1 MRGLGT
7 IFNVAG
13 ILLGGTVGMLF
24 GKHIRPKMQK
34 TLLQAVGIC
43 VMFLGIA
50 GCLEEMYSVT
60 QNGIES
66 GGTMMM
72 IVSFA
77 LGALLGEWLDL
88 EDKIER
94 FGAYLKRKTGSESD
108 ASFVNGFVTASL
120 TVCIGAM
127 AVVGAI
133 QDGISGDHS
142 VLLAKAVLDMII
154 IAVMAASMGKG
165 CLFSALPVAVLQGLI
180 TLVAVWIEPIMTAQA
195 LSNLSLTGSILIFC
209 VGVNLIWEKR
219 FRVANMLP
227 AIVVAVVCSFLG
239 V

>member
-7 IFNVAG
+7 ICNVAG
-13 ILLGGTVGMLF
+13 ILLGGAAGLLF
-24 GKHIRPKMQK
+24 GKRIRPQMQK

-50 GCLEEMYSVT
+50 GCLEEMFAVT
-60 QNGIES
+60 QDGLES

-72 IVSFA
+72 IASFA
-77 LGALLGEWLDL
+77 IGALLGEWLNL

-94 FGAYLKRKTGSESD
+94 FGTYLKRKTGSEGD
-108 ASFVNGFVTASL
+108 ASFVSGFVTASL

-127 AVVGAI
+127 AVVGSI
-133 QDGISGDHS
+133 RDGIFGDYS

-165 CLFSALPVAVLQGLI
+165 CLFSALPVAIFQGSL
-180 TLVAVWIEPIMTAQA
+180 TLLAVWIEPVMTPQA

-209 VGVNLIWEKR
+209 VGANMIWEKR

-227 AIVVAVVCSFLG
+227 AIVVAVVCSFFG
-239 V
+239 

>member
-7 IFNVAG
+7 ILNVAG
-13 ILLGGTVGMLF
+13 ILLGGTVGVLF
-24 GKHIRPKMQK
+24 GKRVRPQMQK

-50 GCLEEMYSVT
+50 GCMEEMFAVT
-60 QNGIES
+60 QDGLQS

-72 IVSFA
+72 IASFA
-77 LGALLGEWLDL
+77 IGALLGEWLDL

-94 FGAYLKRKTGSESD
+94 FGAYLKRKSGSEDD
-108 ASFVNGFVTASL
+108 ASFVSGFVTASM

-133 QDGISGDHS
+133 EDGLSGDYS

-165 CLFSALPVAVLQGLI
+165 CLFSALPVAILQGLI
-180 TLVAVWIEPIMTAQA
+180 TLIAVWLEPIMTEQA
-195 LSNLSLTGSILIFC
+195 LSNLSLTGSVLIFC
-209 VGVNLIWEKR
+209 VGANLIWEKK
-219 FRVANMLP
+219 FRAANLLP
-227 AIVVAVVCSFLG
+227 AIVVAVLYSLIP
-239 V
+239 

>member
-7 IFNVAG
+7 ICNVAG
-13 ILLGGTVGMLF
+13 ILLGGAAGLLF
-24 GKHIRPKMQK
+24 GKRIRPQMQK

-50 GCLEEMYSVT
+50 GCLEEMFAVT
-60 QNGIES
+60 QDGLES

-72 IVSFA
+72 IASFA
-77 LGALLGEWLDL
+77 IGALLGEWLNL

-94 FGAYLKRKTGSESD
+94 FGAYLKRKTGSEGD
-108 ASFVNGFVTASL
+108 ASFVSGFVTASL

-127 AVVGAI
+127 AVVGSI
-133 QDGISGDHS
+133 RDGIFGDYS
-142 VLLAKAVLDMII
+142 VLMAKAVLDMII

-165 CLFSALPVAVLQGLI
+165 CLFSALPVAIFQGSL
-180 TLVAVWIEPIMTAQA
+180 TLLAVWIEPVMTPQA

-209 VGVNLIWEKR
+209 VGANMIWEKR

-227 AIVVAVVCSFLG
+227 AIVVAVVCSFFG
-239 V
+239 

>member
-7 IFNVAG
+7 IYNVAG
-13 ILLGGTVGMLF
+13 ILLGGTIGMLF
-24 GKHIRPKMQK
+24 GKCIRPQMQK

-50 GCLEEMYSVT
+50 GCMEEIFAVT
-60 QNGIES
+60 PDGLQS

-72 IVSFA
+72 IASFSI
-77 LGALLGEWLDL
+77 GALLGEWLDL
-88 EDKIER
+88 EDKLER
-94 FGAYLKRKTGSESD
+94 FGAYLKKKTGSEGDS
-108 ASFVNGFVTASL
+108 SFVTGFVTASL

-165 CLFSALPVAVLQGLI
+165 CLFSALPVAMLQGLI
-180 TLVAVWIEPIMTAQA
+180 TLIAIWLEPVMTEQA

-209 VGVNLIWEKR
+209 VGVNLIWGKQ

-227 AIVVAVVCSFLG
+227 AIVVAVVCSFFG
-239 V
+239 